1 MMKDN
6 EDIKMTF
13 GLTKKNLEI
22 IESHL
27 SKFEGAKYDYYTW
40 GRIADDIGWERSG
53 AILFYFEKISAEQC
67 AQIAEQEKI
76 AFAIELLNG
85 LMNRFNGVYPEYHY
99 EILVEEIS
107 ELKSLQDATKTT

>member
-76 AFAIELLNG
+76 AFAIEVLESLREKSN
-85 LMNRFNGVYPEYHY
+85 LSWFVCVINKK
-99 EILVEEIS
+99 IS
-107 ELKSLQDATKTT
+107 ELKSLQDEKC